1 VSSGKFLSSN
11 DGTDAAETDRRKEHP
26 MMKKIALA
34 ALAVVTLAT
43 ATVSSNTQAEAKN
56 NNGDAFLA
64 GAIIGGAAGL
74 IAGHGYR
81 PHRDDGYRPHRD
93 YGYRPHRDYDYRPV
107 RAPSRTVCEV
117 REQFN
122 KWGEYVG
129 ARRVC
134 WKERSR
140 Y

>member
-1 VSSGKFLSSN
+1 
-11 DGTDAAETDRRKEHP
+11 

-34 ALAVVTLAT
+34 ALAVMTLAT
-43 ATVSSNTQAEAKN
+43 ATVSTNSQAQAG
-56 NNGDAFLA
+56 NGGAFIA
-64 GAIIGGAAGL
+64 GAIIGGATAI
-74 IAGHGYR
+74 IAGSAYADHGYDR
-81 PHRDDGYRPHRD
+81 PRRDRGYDRP
-93 YGYRPHRDYDYRPV
+93 Y
-107 RAPSRTVCEV
+107 RAPSHTVCEV

-129 ARRVC
+129 TRKIC